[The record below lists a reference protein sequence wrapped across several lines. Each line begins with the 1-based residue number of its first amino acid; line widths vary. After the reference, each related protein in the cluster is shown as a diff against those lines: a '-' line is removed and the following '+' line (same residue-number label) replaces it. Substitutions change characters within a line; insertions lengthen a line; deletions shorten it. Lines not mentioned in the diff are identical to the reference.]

1 MSSTDL
7 QQVKKHLLEAG
18 LEVYRTREAEIQV
31 AERVRLHIM
40 DSGIRVR
47 MQEGLRVVFTARS
60 QRSDYPS
67 VGADAL
73 FQRVRETVGEQA
85 LARGY
90 AEEDAQT
97 VEVKDPMDDARV
109 LDER

>member
-1 MSSTDL
+1 
-7 QQVKKHLLEAG
+7 
-18 LEVYRTREAEIQV
+18 
-31 AERVRLHIM
+31 M

-109 LDER
+109 LDTWHEITYAKTADDVSTVVDEVRWALEIDKYVAP